1 MTSLTNDSRPL
12 PDRPNPRSKAMFVFL
27 RLASASPQAYTALY
41 DIGPFWFS
49 GTSTDTQLNVYVSDK
64 HYQIELSASNFED
77 SPTLLSEY
85 LRHIERVD
93 PENFKADEEE
103 EESGDPLEDL
113 HEWALTPFLPVFQ
126 TVFPLDRTRKYT
138 LKDWLSAETLRYT
151 LVIVEGKL
159 SPSKLDPLE
168 GRSIGASFAPSER
181 AIYSAFPIYRPDE
194 VRLPIDEDSRGLPA
208 IPHKVFVS
216 GHVQFFKLVFPGDVN
231 STLREFNAYTK
242 IRSAGLDS
250 SVRTSKLDGV
260 VEDNGRVIGLL
271 LSYIDSKVGTLLC
284 VGKDPAYSSFRQK
297 WLDQI
302 SHSLNSLHAH
312 NILWGDAKPDNVLI
326 DTNNDAYLIDFG
338 GGYTVPWADGKNE
351 NKIEGDKEAF
361 EKIRDF
367 LLKEDD
373 PPHSSHLP

>member
-1 MTSLTNDSRPL
+1 MVS
-12 PDRPNPRSKAMFVFL
+12 
-27 RLASASPQAYTALY
+27 TALY
-41 DIGPFWFS
+41 DIGELWFS

-64 HYQIELSASNFED
+64 HYQIELSESSFVD
-77 SPTLLSEY
+77 SPVLLSQY
-85 LRHIERVD
+85 LRHIKRVD
-93 PENFKADEEE
+93 PENFNPDEEE
-103 EESGDPLEDL
+103 EESSDPLEDL

-126 TVFPLDRTRKYT
+126 TASPLDRSRKYT

-168 GRSIGASFAPSER
+168 RCSVGASFEPSER

-194 VRLPIDEDSRGLPA
+194 VQLPINEDCRRLPALPD
-208 IPHKVFVS
+208 KVFVK
-216 GHVQFFKLVFPGDVN
+216 GHVQFLKLVLPGDVN
-231 STLREFNAYTK
+231 STLREFKAYTK
-242 IRSAGLDS
+242 IRSAGLDY

-260 VEDNGRVIGLL
+260 VEDNGRVVGLL
-271 LSYIDSKVGTLLC
+271 LSYIDSIGTLLC

-297 WLDQI
+297 WLDQL

-312 NILWGDAKPDNVLI
+312 NIAWGDAKPDNVLI
-326 DTNNDAYLIDFG
+326 GRDGGAYVVDFG
-338 GGYTVPWADGKNE
+338 GGSTAPWTDGKNE
-351 NKIEGDKEAF
+351 NKIESDKEAF

-373 PPHSSHLP
+373 PPRSSHLH